1 MAISLN
7 GQRNAVNL
15 ANDIDNANNE
25 LLRSNAKLL
34 HRNAVET
41 MRANQRLVID
51 VSTLKE
57 VQDTLIQTVGDVIKI
72 QREGATKLRETEK
85 QVLTMRENLR
95 ARLTQKGIT
104 QEV

>member
-1 MAISLN
+1 MVSVMLLT
-7 GQRNAVNL
+7 L

-72 QREGATKLRETEK
+72 QREGR
-85 QVLTMRENLR
+85 QNSV
-95 ARLTQKGIT
+95 RLKSRC
-104 QEV
+104 